1 MVRFQHEKVLMTDK
15 GQLLKNQLVLLKDG
29 TATRYVTLIRR
40 GIRSQAASEGEDFV
54 IGQRTFRMAGE
65 AAMVNF
71 NPSIV
76 PLPGLPGDFTGEVKR
91 ILLSLEVWDG
101 PHGDRTQQFPT
112 DSECEIWIVPSP
124 PQLDVKLAGLESVL
138 EAIAAGGE

>member
-1 MVRFQHEKVLMTDK
+1 MTDK
-15 GQLLKNQLVLLKDG
+15 GQLLKNQLVILKDS
-29 TATRYVTLIRR
+29 TDTRYVTLIRR
-40 GIRSQAASEGEDFV
+40 GIRSQAAREDEDFV
-54 IGQRTFRMAGE
+54 IGQRTFQMAE

-76 PLPGLPGDFTGEVKR
+76 PLPGKPDDFTGEVKR

-101 PHGDRTQQFPT
+101 PEGDRTQQFPT

>member
-1 MVRFQHEKVLMTDK
+1 MTDK

-40 GIRSQAASEGEDFV
+40 GIRSQAAREDEDFV

-138 EAIAAGGE
+138 EAIAAGGQ